1 MKKKLLNLSLLF
13 LTVIVFGPKLNAQ
26 CLEPTAFTSTT
37 ITANTADITWAAGGS
52 EGDWNISWGTPGYTP
67 GDIDEIGNDV
77 STTNSFGITNLSPN
91 IQYDAYVQADCG
103 GGDESAWEGPLN
115 FTTLCTPSTGVD
127 TQTACGSFT
136 WTGGDG
142 AVYTASNNTA
152 TYTFTGGAANGCD
165 SIVTLDL
172 TMTTTV
178 AGTDVQSACDSYLW
192 INGVTYTADENTAT
206 HTIVGGSVHGCD
218 SIVTLNLTIN
228 NSATG
233 IDTQT
238 ACGSF
243 TWTGGDGAVYT
254 ASNNTATYT
263 FTGGAANGCDSIVT
277 LDLTINSAVTGTDT
291 QSACGSFTWT
301 GGDGAVYTA
310 SNNTATY
317 TFTGGAANGCDS
329 IVTLDLTIN
338 SAVTGTDTQS
348 ACGSFTWT
356 GGDGAVYTA
365 SNNTATYTFT
375 GGAANGCDSIVTLD
389 LTINIAVTGTDTQS
403 ACGSFTWT
411 GGDGAVYTSSNN
423 TATYTFTGGAANGCD
438 SIVTLD
444 LTINSSVT
452 GTDTQSAC
460 GSYTW
465 IDGVEYTANEN
476 SATYTLVGGA
486 ANGCDSIVT
495 LNLTMHP
502 AISAGND
509 NAITVCLNE
518 PVNLAPLLS
527 SGADAGGTWIAP
539 NGSTLT
545 NTNVIA
551 SSVGSTYSYKYVV
564 SSPNCDDVIAVIT
577 FTVDKECDYLAVS
590 ENILETISVYPNP
603 ATTQL
608 NIINPSNESSLKV
621 EVLDM
626 NGRVVLLEKKAL
638 NNASEATIAI
648 DHLEKGIYT
657 LRVYNEEGQRTFKI
671 VKQ

>member
-37 ITANTADITWAAGGS
+37 ITANTADITWTAGGS

-301 GGDGAVYTA
+301 GGDGAVYT
-310 SNNTATY
+310 S
-317 TFTGGAANGCDS
+317 
-329 IVTLDLTIN
+329 
-338 SAVTGTDTQS
+338 
-348 ACGSFTWT
+348 
-356 GGDGAVYTA
+356 

>member
-37 ITANTADITWAAGGS
+37 ITANTADITWTAGGS

-172 TMTTTV
+172 TINIAVT
-178 AGTDVQSACDSYLW
+178 GTDTQS
-192 INGVTYTADENTAT
+192 
-206 HTIVGGSVHGCD
+206 
-218 SIVTLNLTIN
+218 
-228 NSATG
+228 
-233 IDTQT
+233 

-254 ASNNTATYT
+254 SSNNTATYT

-301 GGDGAVYTA
+301 GGDGAVYT
-310 SNNTATY
+310 
-317 TFTGGAANGCDS
+317 
-329 IVTLDLTIN
+329 
-338 SAVTGTDTQS
+338 
-348 ACGSFTWT
+348 
-356 GGDGAVYTA
+356 
-365 SNNTATYTFT
+365 
-375 GGAANGCDSIVTLD
+375 
-389 LTINIAVTGTDTQS
+389 
-403 ACGSFTWT
+403 
-411 GGDGAVYTSSNN
+411 SSNN

-438 SIVTLD
+438 FIVTLD

-608 NIINPSNESSLKV
+608 KIINPSNESSLKV

>member
-152 TYTFTGGAANGCD
+152 TYTFTGR
-165 SIVTLDL
+165 
-172 TMTTTV
+172 
-178 AGTDVQSACDSYLW
+178 
-192 INGVTYTADENTAT
+192 
-206 HTIVGGSVHGCD
+206 
-218 SIVTLNLTIN
+218 
-228 NSATG
+228 
-233 IDTQT
+233 
-238 ACGSF
+238 
-243 TWTGGDGAVYT
+243 
-254 ASNNTATYT
+254 
-263 FTGGAANGCDSIVT
+263 
-277 LDLTINSAVTGTDT
+277 
-291 QSACGSFTWT
+291 
-301 GGDGAVYTA
+301 
-310 SNNTATY
+310 
-317 TFTGGAANGCDS
+317 
-329 IVTLDLTIN
+329 
-338 SAVTGTDTQS
+338 
-348 ACGSFTWT
+348 
-356 GGDGAVYTA
+356 
-365 SNNTATYTFT
+365 
-375 GGAANGCDSIVTLD
+375 
-389 LTINIAVTGTDTQS
+389 
-403 ACGSFTWT
+403 
-411 GGDGAVYTSSNN
+411 
-423 TATYTFTGGAANGCD
+423 AANGCD

-527 SGADAGGTWIAP
+527 SGADAGGTR
-539 NGSTLT
+539 
-545 NTNVIA
+545 
-551 SSVGSTYSYKYVV
+551 
-564 SSPNCDDVIAVIT
+564 
-577 FTVDKECDYLAVS
+577 S
-590 ENILETISVYPNP
+590 EE
-603 ATTQL
+603 
-608 NIINPSNESSLKV
+608 
-621 EVLDM
+621 
-626 NGRVVLLEKKAL
+626 R
-638 NNASEATIAI
+638 
-648 DHLEKGIYT
+648 
-657 LRVYNEEGQRTFKI
+657 
-671 VKQ
+671 

>member
-37 ITANTADITWAAGGS
+37 ITANTADITWTAGGS

-238 ACGSF
+238 
-243 TWTGGDGAVYT
+243 
-254 ASNNTATYT
+254 
-263 FTGGAANGCDSIVT
+263 
-277 LDLTINSAVTGTDT
+277 
-291 QSACGSFTWT
+291 
-301 GGDGAVYTA
+301 
-310 SNNTATY
+310 
-317 TFTGGAANGCDS
+317 
-329 IVTLDLTIN
+329 
-338 SAVTGTDTQS
+338 

>member
-152 TYTFTGGAANGCD
+152 TYT
-165 SIVTLDL
+165 
-172 TMTTTV
+172 
-178 AGTDVQSACDSYLW
+178 Y
-192 INGVTYTADENTAT
+192 
-206 HTIVGGSVHGCD
+206 
-218 SIVTLNLTIN
+218 
-228 NSATG
+228 
-233 IDTQT
+233 
-238 ACGSF
+238 
-243 TWTGGDGAVYT
+243 
-254 ASNNTATYT
+254 
-263 FTGGAANGCDSIVT
+263 
-277 LDLTINSAVTGTDT
+277 
-291 QSACGSFTWT
+291 
-301 GGDGAVYTA
+301 
-310 SNNTATY
+310 
-317 TFTGGAANGCDS
+317 
-329 IVTLDLTIN
+329 
-338 SAVTGTDTQS
+338 
-348 ACGSFTWT
+348 
-356 GGDGAVYTA
+356 
-365 SNNTATYTFT
+365 T